1 MIQLGSNANWLQAG
15 FRLLHYQHY
24 TASVNIPPLLSPPSS
39 SSSLHWAYHPN
50 SQFSFFSFR
59 NRTRTRAPGDGWCA
73 SRYFWVTDIFSGDP
87 QRGDLEDHF
96 QRPLHSRDGIWRC
109 LWQHSSAGATPYLE
123 KNLTWEKYD
132 LPSLSAQIQPQNIF
146 RIETSSSQILGSS
159 LLNNQLEQIVI
170 LPWFWQKSAR
180 FYPYCQEIY
189 GKKGQENGY
198 GLNKRSP

>member
-1 MIQLGSNANWLQAG
+1 MQIGCRQGSA
-15 FRLLHYQHY
+15 FSITSTTLHRWTYHHCYHHHHHHHHHY
-24 TASVNIPPLLSPPSS
+24 TEHTIPFTIQFFFLSP
-39 SSSLHWAYHPN
+39 
-50 SQFSFFSFR
+50 
-59 NRTRTRAPGDGWCA
+59 NRTRTRASGDGWCA

-180 FYPYCQEIY
+180 FYPYFQDTYGRNCQDY
-189 GKKGQENGY
+189 GY
-198 GLNKRSP
+198 GLNKSSP